1 MSENMIPAGNYKAVA
16 TPVEGA
22 YAQLGMS
29 TTGNQQVLV
38 QFEILEGPMAGRR
51 IPWWGSFTDKSWT
64 RTMEALRYC
73 GFKSDDMY
81 LLPEQTLD
89 QEVAIVV
96 EHSEYQGKTNA
107 RVRWVNAPHSG
118 VKLAKPM
125 NPSEL
130 RNFSAMMKAKAAQVK
145 AVDGQ
150 KAGSTPAPKT
160 DDVPPPSDEDDL
172 GF

>member
-1 MSENMIPAGNYKAVA
+1 MSEILAAGNYKAVA

-29 TTGNQQVLV
+29 LAGNQQVLV
-38 QFEILEGPMAGRR
+38 QFKILEGPAMGRT

-73 GFKSDDMY
+73 GFKGDDLY
-81 LLPEQTLD
+81 ELPGQALD
-89 QEVAIVV
+89 QEVGIVV

-107 RVRWVNAPHSG
+107 RVRWVNAPSSG

-125 NPSEL
+125 DQNQL
-130 RNFSAMMKAKAAQVK
+130 RNFSAMMKAKVAQVK
-145 AVDGQ
+145 AVEGK
-150 KAGSTPAPKT
+150 KASVSEAPAFET
-160 DDVPPPSDEDDL
+160 PPPSDEDDP
-172 GF
+172 FA